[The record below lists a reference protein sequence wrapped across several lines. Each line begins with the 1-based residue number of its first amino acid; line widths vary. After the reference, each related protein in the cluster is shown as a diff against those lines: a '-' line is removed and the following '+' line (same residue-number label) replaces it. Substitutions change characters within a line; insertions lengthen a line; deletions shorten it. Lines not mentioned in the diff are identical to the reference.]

1 MGSWQQLQRGIPWSA
16 MLHLLPASATSPAP
30 PPILTVRAM
39 YLLSSA
45 PQLLIYFEIS
55 QFFFYLVKLHDAC
68 AFVLSLQF
76 SSFFFFL
83 PENLFCL
90 LFSGVVGQCSPS
102 SLHSFYGHLLSWP
115 TLLLLLVPVLPQ
127 AFVSAATHKQDFCLV
142 QGMKY

>member
-1 MGSWQQLQRGIPWSA
+1 MGSWQQLQGGIPWSA
-16 MLHLLPASATSPAP
+16 MLHLLPASVTSPA

-39 YLLSSA
+39 HLLSSA

-76 SSFFFFL
+76 SSFFFPPRELVLFVV
-83 PENLFCL
+83 LFC
-90 LFSGVVGQCSPS
+90 SGVVGQCSPS

-115 TLLLLLVPVLPQ
+115 ALLLLLVPVLPQ
-127 AFVSAATHKQDFCLV
+127 AFVSAATHKQDF
-142 QGMKY
+142 